1 MLTIYL
7 TRHGQTE
14 WNLARRMQGWGNA
27 ELTSQGLQDAASLGK
42 RLQDIHLDAIYTS
55 TSKRAYH
62 TAEIIAGNRNINII
76 KEDLFREMSFGDWEG
91 RLIQEIEKEFPA
103 EYKSFWET
111 PHLYTRDQGELFS
124 DVQKRAESA
133 LRLIIKKHPSGTV
146 LVVAH
151 SIFLRILIAYI
162 NRIPMEDLF
171 KQKALGHTSLTK
183 ANVKD
188 GVANIVFEGDLSH
201 VNDK

>member
-14 WNLARRMQGWGNA
+14 WNLERRMQGWGNA
-27 ELTSQGLQDAASLGK
+27 ELTSQGLQDAAALEK
-42 RLQDIHLDAIYTS
+42 RLNNLHFDAIYTS

-62 TAEIIAGNRNINII
+62 TAEIIAANRKVEII
-76 KEDLFREMSFGDWEG
+76 KDDLFREMSFGDWEG
-91 RLIQEIEKEFPA
+91 RIIKDIEKEFPA

-111 PHLYTRDQGELFS
+111 PHLYTRDQGEQFS
-124 DVQKRAESA
+124 EVQKRTESA
-133 LRLIIKKHPSGTV
+133 LKLIMKNHPSGTV

-162 NRIPMEDLF
+162 NGIPLEHLF

-183 ANVKD
+183 AIVEDRKPK
-188 GVANIVFEGDLSH
+188 IVFEGDMSH
-201 VNDK
+201 VEH